1 MEGNAAAV
9 SASPERIL
17 FSSAG
22 CGFFFCSGNL
32 PTLKAGHKGHW
43 RRGFGELLLNR
54 AFGVKA
60 AFPGFA
66 WSGAVWSRHLARKLE
81 AASVSCVLSATFHEE
96 QNFCCL
102 AASAAWTDFSGTK
115 IPT

>member
-1 MEGNAAAV
+1 MEGMRPRFPPAL
-9 SASPERIL
+9 RG
-17 FSSAG
+17 SSSLLQDVG
-22 CGFFFCSGNL
+22 FFCSGNL

-54 AFGVKA
+54 AFGVKT